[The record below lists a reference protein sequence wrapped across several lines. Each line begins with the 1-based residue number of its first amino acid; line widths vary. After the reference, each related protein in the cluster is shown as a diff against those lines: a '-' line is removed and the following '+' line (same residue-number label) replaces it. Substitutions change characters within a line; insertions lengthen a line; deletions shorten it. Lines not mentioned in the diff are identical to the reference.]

1 LDCSGLE
8 QSAYRQFFLFS
19 LKKLNALEMAAI
31 IFTFLKYK
39 QPPTVE
45 IDLETP
51 QVAAFSALL

>member
-1 LDCSGLE
+1 
-8 QSAYRQFFLFS
+8 LFS